1 MSGIR
6 ELMLHYQQE
15 QKPALIAFIMALVP
29 NEDLCLDCIKA
40 LEQGGCDILELGVPF
55 TDPLADGEMIERF
68 HHRGIKQGL
77 NLKRGLEFVHQ
88 VKNSCEM
95 PLILFSYYNPLYRM
109 GLDKFMQEA
118 RAAGVEGLIVPD
130 VPLDEMYVLDGY
142 NIETIPMLAP
152 SSTEA
157 RVQMAAERQATF
169 IYCVSVRGV
178 TGMRRLPEQE
188 IKDYLQR
195 IRAATKTPLALGFGI
210 SGGQQVETFRD
221 YADGVVI
228 GSYLARIIEEYEA
241 RPRLLPGQMEKAF
254 IELVKAREGK
264 NGSV

>member
-1 MSGIR
+1 
-6 ELMLHYQQE
+6 
-15 QKPALIAFIMALVP
+15 
-29 NEDLCLDCIKA
+29 
-40 LEQGGCDILELGVPF
+40 
-55 TDPLADGEMIERF
+55 
-68 HHRGIKQGL
+68 
-77 NLKRGLEFVHQ
+77 
-88 VKNSCEM
+88 
-95 PLILFSYYNPLYRM
+95 
-109 GLDKFMQEA
+109 
-118 RAAGVEGLIVPD
+118 
-130 VPLDEMYVLDGY
+130 
-142 NIETIPMLAP
+142 
-152 SSTEA
+152 
-157 RVQMAAERQATF
+157 
-169 IYCVSVRGV
+169 
-178 TGMRRLPEQE
+178 MRRLPEQE